1 MESLD
6 LEGAWLC
13 VPRIHADQR
22 GNFHESFSNAEIEA
36 GLGHGLSVAQ
46 VNCSVSRRGVIRG
59 IHFSDVP
66 PGQAK
71 YVMCQRGA
79 ILDVIVDIRLGSPEF
94 GHWVAVRL
102 DADNKHAVYIEEGLG
117 HAFAALT
124 DEATVLYLCSTPY
137 QPLREHG
144 IHPLDPDLGI
154 EWPSDLEPIL
164 SDKDAAAPSLAT
176 ANSDQLLPDYAQC
189 QALAGTLRGQAGTLR
204 GQAVATGLA
213 GSPVPA

>member
-1 MESLD
+1 MEPLD

-13 VPRIHADQR
+13 APRIHADQR

-36 GLGHGLSVAQ
+36 SLGHGLSVAQ

-79 ILDVIVDIRLGSPEF
+79 ILDVIIDIRLGSPEF
-94 GHWVAVRL
+94 GRWVAVRL
-102 DADNKHAVYIEEGLG
+102 DAENKHAVYIEEGLG

-124 DEATVLYLCSTPY
+124 DDATVLYLCSTPY

-154 EWPSDLEPIL
+154 EWPADLEPIL
-164 SDKDAAAPSLAT
+164 SEKDAAAPSLAT
-176 ANSDQLLPDYAQC
+176 ASSAQLLPDYARC
-189 QALAGTLRGQAGTLR
+189 QALAGTLRS
-204 GQAVATGLA
+204 QAVTAGLA
-213 GSPVPA
+213 GSPVPG